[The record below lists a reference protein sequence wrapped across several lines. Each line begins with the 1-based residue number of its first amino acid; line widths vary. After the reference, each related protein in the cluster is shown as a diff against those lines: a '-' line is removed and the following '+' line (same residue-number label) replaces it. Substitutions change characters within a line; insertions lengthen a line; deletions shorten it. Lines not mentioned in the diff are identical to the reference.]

1 MDHYIFLAI
10 GLAVIV
16 IGAMLLTDGAVAL
29 AERLGMPEFIVGL
42 TVVAV
47 GTSMPELSVSVMSA
61 VKGNS
66 DMAIGNV
73 VGSNIFNIY
82 VILGLCAMLS
92 PIVFSQTNIRRDIP
106 LCIFASLM
114 LGMFTLGG
122 EVHPDWDNRIT
133 RLEGAIMLATYI
145 SMIWVTLRAEKRRR
159 AESDYL
165 AVTTDKPMP
174 VWRLSAYIVV
184 GLAALIFGGDMCVDN
199 ASQIARRLGVSE
211 SVIAITLVA
220 GSNIANILLILGT
233 SSVITPLDLKGV
245 ALSDV
250 WLSILGSFLLLASAV
265 WIGRNR
271 LTRVEGGVFVAIYVA
286 YIATLLS

>member
-145 SMIWVTLRAEKRRR
+145 SMIWVALRAEAPARR
-159 AESDYL
+159 
-165 AVTTDKPMP
+165 
-174 VWRLSAYIVV
+174 V
-184 GLAALIFGGDMCVDN
+184 GLPRRHDRQAHARVGG
-199 ASQIARRLGVSE
+199 SRH
-211 SVIAITLVA
+211 
-220 GSNIANILLILGT
+220 T
-233 SSVITPLDLKGV
+233 SS
-245 ALSDV
+245 SD
-250 WLSILGSFLLLASAV
+250 W
-265 WIGRNR
+265 RR
-271 LTRVEGGVFVAIYVA
+271 
-286 YIATLLS
+286 